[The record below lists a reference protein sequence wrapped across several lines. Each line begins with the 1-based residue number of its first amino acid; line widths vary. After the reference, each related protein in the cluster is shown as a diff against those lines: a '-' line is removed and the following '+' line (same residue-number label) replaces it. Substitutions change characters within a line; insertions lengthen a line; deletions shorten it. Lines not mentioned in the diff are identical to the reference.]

1 MSEKQFG
8 QKRKSMEKETRGSR
22 LVHESEFLDRR
33 KIVTNKI
40 FLLNLPQMK
49 RHHPWNLIE
58 IFSLIL
64 LQELYLIKF
73 HAFGAIFNMS
83 TIVVKEFNKLLKV
96 IDLNT
101 FFARVSLAIS
111 R

>member
-1 MSEKQFG
+1 
-8 QKRKSMEKETRGSR
+8 MEKEIRGSR
-22 LVHESEFLDRR
+22 LVHESEFLYCR
-33 KIVTNKI
+33 KVVTNNI
-40 FLLNLPQMK
+40 FLLNFPQMQ

-83 TIVVKEFNKLLKV
+83 IIAIKDFSQLLKV